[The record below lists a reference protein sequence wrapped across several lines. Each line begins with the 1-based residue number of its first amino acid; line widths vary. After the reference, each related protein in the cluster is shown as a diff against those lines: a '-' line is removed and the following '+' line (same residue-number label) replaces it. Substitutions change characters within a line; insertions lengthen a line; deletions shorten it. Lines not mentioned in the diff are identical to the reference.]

1 MNTYDA
7 VVIGGSAAGLS
18 AATVLARALRTV
30 LVIDAQQPRNSPAA
44 HLHGFMSR
52 DGMKP
57 NALLTTG
64 RDEAISY
71 GAQFAQGRVTQLHRA
86 ADNGNFTVETEDG
99 TTIGTRAVLVATGL
113 RDELP
118 DIAGVHE
125 QWGIDV
131 LHCPYCHGYEVRNT
145 AIAVLGGENRPF
157 TMHQAQLIRQWS
169 NDVTF
174 FPHRITLDD
183 AEREQL
189 TARGIRVIDGDV
201 ARVTT
206 QGGRV
211 SGIELTDGRTEARDT
226 VFVGPRFTPNDT
238 LLTKLGCSVRE
249 NGWVSVD
256 AAGGTSIPGVWAAG
270 NVVDSPAQLITAAGA
285 GSTAAIALNHYLLAQ
300 DIEHAVATTTKP
312 KGRPLSEAT

>member
-30 LVIDAQQPRNSPAA
+30 VVIDAQQPRNSPAA
-44 HLHGFMSR
+44 HLHGYLSR
-52 DGMKP
+52 DGMTPK
-57 NALLTTG
+57 ALLAAG
-64 RDEAISY
+64 RDEAVSF
-71 GAQFAQGRVTQLHRA
+71 GAEITQGRVTHLDRA
-86 ADNGNFTVETEDG
+86 TENGNFTVETEDG
-99 TTIGTRAVLVATGL
+99 TTIGTRTVLVATGL

-118 DIAGVHE
+118 DIAGVRE

-157 TMHQAQLIRQWS
+157 TLHQAQLIRQWS
-169 NDVTF
+169 SDVIF
-174 FPHRITLDD
+174 FPNGIVLDG

-201 ARVTT
+201 AQVIT
-206 QGGRV
+206 QNGRV
-211 SGIELTDGRTEARDT
+211 SGIELTDGRTEGRDT
-226 VFVGPRFTPNDT
+226 IFVGPRFTPNDK
-238 LLTKLGCSVRE
+238 LLKGLGCTVRE
-249 NGWVSVD
+249 TGWVGVD
-256 AAGGTSIPGVWAAG
+256 PAGGTSVPGVWAAG

-300 DIEHAVATTTKP
+300 DIKRAVAASNTPVDSK
-312 KGRPLSEAT
+312 